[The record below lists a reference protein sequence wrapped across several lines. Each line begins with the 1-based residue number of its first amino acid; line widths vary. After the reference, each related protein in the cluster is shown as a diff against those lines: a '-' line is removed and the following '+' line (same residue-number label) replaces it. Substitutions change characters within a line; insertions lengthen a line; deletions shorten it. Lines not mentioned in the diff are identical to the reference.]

1 MDETKPT
8 TTTTKLAGLLG
19 YSYQGMRK
27 KLTHNYAPFTMG
39 EFETLCNFFHKNSAA
54 EWMKILRV
62 VALKNNRLN
71 EAKIIDDMLNDHT
84 IKNEIVNLAITYLH
98 PTALTDDL
106 NDPAIMAEVAEA
118 RKRGHEREARN
129 D

>member
-1 MDETKPT
+1 
-8 TTTTKLAGLLG
+8 
-19 YSYQGMRK
+19 MRK

-39 EFETLCNFFHKNSAA
+39 EFEELCNFFHKNSAA
-54 EWMKILRV
+54 EWMRILRS

-98 PTALTDDL
+98 PTAIPDDV
-106 NDPAIMAEVAEA
+106 NDRTLEAESAEA
-118 RKRGHEREARN
+118 RRRSKKLKEQ
-129 D
+129 